1 MSGSLQSASRT
12 MKNWPGKV
20 DPAKASER
28 KVNCQV
34 SLAMIRCSTML
45 VRSNRKPLEHGR
57 SSAIGLPRFS
67 SRLKFRYGLFIDN
80 SSNMCAQ
87 RDVPSGMCAKLL
99 AWTCRSVGD
108 FLILSG
114 SRR

>member
-45 VRSNRKPLEHGR
+45 ERSNRKPLEHGR

-67 SRLKFRYGLFIDN
+67 SRSEFRYGLFIDD
-80 SSNMCAQ
+80 SSNMC
-87 RDVPSGMCAKLL
+87 VPSAMCPVACALSCLL
-99 AWTCRSVGD
+99 GLAAP
-108 FLILSG
+108 
-114 SRR
+114 SRTS